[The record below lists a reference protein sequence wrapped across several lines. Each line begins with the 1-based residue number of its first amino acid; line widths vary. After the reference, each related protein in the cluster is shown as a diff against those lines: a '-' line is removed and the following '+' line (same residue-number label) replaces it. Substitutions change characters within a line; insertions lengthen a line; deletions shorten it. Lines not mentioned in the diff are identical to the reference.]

1 VRRRFLV
8 LIFLASV
15 LLALLFWRRS
25 PPASPAP
32 VPVAHEPARMAPMRA
47 FDQRPA
53 VTLLPQSGAG
63 AKPMAAPSG
72 AFEGRVVSALTGKG
86 LPGAQLTFARAEETS
101 SVIAGPDGSF
111 RFDARVPG
119 RWSLAA
125 ATAKGHEPFA
135 PEWGQSPVQLTAR
148 AGETV
153 RGILVTLLPI
163 QEYEGHVVDA
173 AKKPVADAEITVLGG
188 GIGANTLTQLQTRYR
203 SDAAGLFRFSAPE
216 EAILE
221 VRHAGFATARARMD
235 ISVRISR
242 KLTIELKASSEPA
255 LSIEG
260 VVEDANGPAEN
271 VAVSASPK
279 NEIFESQAMARSD
292 AQGRFKLT
300 DLSSGTWTVVANRPG
315 SAPATAEAEAGKS
328 DLRLVLK
335 DGGKLIG
342 RVTGKH
348 GGAPIGLFTLL
359 IQSPGFQSISFVDP
373 GGRYQ
378 VEGLRPGPAVV
389 SCVAP
394 GHAPSSGKRV
404 TIPEPGAALAELDF
418 ELGEGGKLTGLVVE
432 RGTGQALPG
441 AEVSV
446 EGTGASQGV
455 PIRNQTLT
463 GPDGTFTLEALEETA
478 QGITASA
485 PGHHVHLLS
494 VPPIKEGET
503 GGPVRIELTPLKPG
517 EDPQIELTGIGV
529 ALGKQGD
536 ALVIGTAAPGGGAA
550 EVGLGPGDSIVAIE
564 GAKVAPMTLGE
575 AVQLLRGP
583 EGTLVTLSVIKA
595 GSAQPMTIA
604 VPRRLIRV

>member
-1 VRRRFLV
+1 
-8 LIFLASV
+8 
-15 LLALLFWRRS
+15 
-25 PPASPAP
+25 
-32 VPVAHEPARMAPMRA
+32 MRA
-47 FDQRPA
+47 FDQRTA
-53 VTLLPQSGAG
+53 VTLLPQSSAQST
-63 AKPMAAPSG
+63 AAPSG
-72 AFEGRVVSALTGKG
+72 AFEGRVVSALTGEG
-86 LPGAQLTFARAEETS
+86 LPGAQLTFARTEETS
-101 SVIAGPDGSF
+101 SIISGPGGSF
-111 RFDARVPG
+111 RFDARIPG

-125 ATAKGHEPFA
+125 ATANGHEPFA

-153 RGILVTLLPI
+153 RGIIVTLLPI

-221 VRHAGFATARARMD
+221 VRHAGFATARAR
-235 ISVRISR
+235 IEIAVRISR
-242 KLTIELKASSEPA
+242 KLTIELKALSEPQLA
-255 LSIEG
+255 IEG

-279 NEIFESQAMARSD
+279 NQIFESQAMARSD
-292 AQGRFKLT
+292 AQGRFKLA
-300 DLSSGTWTVVANRPG
+300 DLASGTWMVVANRPG
-315 SAPATAEAEAGKS
+315 SAPAAAEAEAGKS

-342 RVTGKH
+342 RVTGKR

-359 IQSPGFQSISFVDP
+359 IQSPGFQSFSFVDP

-378 VEGLRPGPAVV
+378 VEGLAPGPAIV

-394 GHAPSSGKRV
+394 GHAPSSDKRV
-404 TIPEPGAALAELDF
+404 TIPEPGAAPAGLDF
-418 ELGEGGKLTGLVVE
+418 ELGEGGKLTGIVVE

-463 GPDGTFTLEALEETA
+463 GPDGSFTLEALEETA

-485 PGHHVHLLS
+485 PGHHARLLS

-517 EDPQIELTGIGV
+517 EDPQIELTGIGA

-536 ALVIGTAAPGGGAA
+536 ALVIAMAAPGGGAA

-564 GAKVAPMTLGE
+564 GAKVAPMTLSE

-595 GSAQPMTIA
+595 GSAQPVTIG
-604 VPRRLIRV
+604 VPRRLIRA